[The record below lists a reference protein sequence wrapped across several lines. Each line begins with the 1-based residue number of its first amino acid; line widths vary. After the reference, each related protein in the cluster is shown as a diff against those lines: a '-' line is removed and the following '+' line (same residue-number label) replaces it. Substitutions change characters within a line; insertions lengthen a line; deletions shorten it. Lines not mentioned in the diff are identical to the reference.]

1 MTLIKDLVGAVA
13 VTCLVVWLFN
23 GFVTVRRLDELL
35 YAFKFPTGDS
45 VSADILVVE
54 ITQATLKRLG
64 ELPIDRKFHA
74 RVLEQLARNPG
85 NVIGMTLW
93 FNRTISE
100 PEDSELAHLAA
111 LNKNIVFSR
120 PAWTTNGTGR
130 VLYKQLEEAKPTTAV
145 EQYVDYP
152 SGSLIGLTA
161 IYTHLSSPVSR
172 WLEVLPVKLFR
183 IFQES
188 QKKSF
193 DPKTLDTNAFDFIR
207 MYKLR
212 FSSADPIS
220 LEPFIVKMPINYVG
234 DAQAFQRV
242 PYERL
247 LENEDFSWIRNKI
260 IIIGLALPGQGI
272 LTPLSFSTG
281 ILTSQPV
288 VIANA
293 VNTLLTGQYIRT
305 LHPVITSGLLALYCI
320 LALHVFRTVQ
330 SSGKRIGIGIGIF
343 LGLFVTSYFL
353 FAVFRF
359 QIVIFPFF
367 MVWILTH
374 AYFAAKEF
382 LPLQIGGTKG
392 VKSRVD

>member
-1 MTLIKDLVGAVA
+1 MPECWK
-13 VTCLVVWLFN
+13 
-23 GFVTVRRLDELL
+23 
-35 YAFKFPTGDS
+35 
-45 VSADILVVE
+45 
-54 ITQATLKRLG
+54 
-64 ELPIDRKFHA
+64 
-74 RVLEQLARNPG
+74 QLARNPG

-93 FNRTISE
+93 FNQAFSE
-100 PEDSELAHLAA
+100 PQDSELAHLAA

-120 PAWTTNGTGR
+120 PARTTNSSGR
-130 VLYKQLEEAKPTTAV
+130 VLYKQLEEAQPTTAA

-152 SGSLIGLTA
+152 SGSAIGLTA

-188 QKKSF
+188 QKGSF

-207 MYKLR
+207 MYKLQ

-220 LEPFIVKMPINYVG
+220 LEPFIVKMPINYIG
-234 DAQAFQRV
+234 DVQAFQRL

-247 LENEDFSWIRNKI
+247 LEKEDFSWIRNKI
-260 IIIGLALPGQGI
+260 IIIGLVLPGQGI

-305 LHPVITSGLLALYCI
+305 LHPVITSGLLAIYCL
-320 LALHVFRTVQ
+320 LALYIFRKIQT
-330 SSGKRIGIGIGIF
+330 SRKRIGIGIGIF
-343 LGLFVTSYFL
+343 FGLFVTNYFL
-353 FAVFRF
+353 FGVFRF
-359 QIVIFPFF
+359 QIVIFPFL
-367 MVWILTH
+367 MVWVLIH

-382 LPLQIGGTKG
+382 RPLRFVIGSTGAEDQK
-392 VKSRVD
+392 